1 MKERNLLESYLI
13 DVNSYARFKKRRVWK
28 FEAFIGMFFWGGF
41 ILLLLKIA
49 FEAMNFIKH

>member
-13 DVNSYARFKKRRVWK
+13 DVNSYDRFKRRKAWK
-28 FEAFIGMFFWGGF
+28 FESFIGMFFWGGF

-49 FEAMNFIKH
+49 LESVRFFK

>member
-13 DVNSYARFKKRRVWK
+13 DVNSYDRFKKRRVWK
-28 FEAFIGMFFWGGF
+28 LEAFIGMFFWGGF

-49 FEAMNFIKH
+49 FESMRFFK